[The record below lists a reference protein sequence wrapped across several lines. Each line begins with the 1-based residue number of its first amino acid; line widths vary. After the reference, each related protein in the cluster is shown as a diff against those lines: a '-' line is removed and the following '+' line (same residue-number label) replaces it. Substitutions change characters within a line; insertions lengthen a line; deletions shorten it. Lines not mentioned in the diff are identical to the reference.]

1 MRKRLLIL
9 GMMWIIVL
17 SVSASSGKQ
26 LFNEG
31 WRFWLGDTLIAKN
44 ETFDDAS
51 WKKLVLPHDWSIEQ
65 KFDKEAPA
73 GNDGGYL
80 PTGTGWY
87 RKTFNVP
94 KEANGKKLQLYFEGV
109 YMNSDVYV
117 NGQRAGGHPY
127 GYSSFFVDITPYVK
141 TGKNILAVRVDNSK
155 QKNCRWYTG
164 SGIYRNVWW
173 IEKNPVHVA
182 DWGIQI
188 QTPDLQTAI
197 VKTEIVNE
205 SAERK
210 TVEVSMEIAGQVK
223 KSTYDLQP
231 QAHITAEQRFQVP
244 EAKAW
249 NPESP
254 NLYTAQV
261 TVAEQGNTLDRADET
276 FGFRTITYSAEKGLL
291 LNGKS
296 ILLNGGCLHHD
307 NGILGTAAYDRAEFR
322 KAELMKQAGFNAVR
336 TSHNVPSEAFL
347 HACDQVG
354 LLVIDEAFDGWREAK
369 NTYDYH
375 TLFDEWW
382 ERDLKAMILRDRNH
396 PSIFCWS
403 IGNEVIERKKIEIV
417 TTARKLAAL
426 CRKLDPT
433 RPVTSAL
440 AAWDSDWEIYDPL
453 AEAHDIVGY
462 NYMIH
467 KAESDHLR
475 APSRVMVQTE
485 SFPNDAWRNFRTVKD
500 HPYVIGDFV
509 WTAMDYIGESGIGRW
524 YYDGDLPG
532 EHYHR
537 PLYPWHASYCGDID
551 LTGQRKPIS
560 HYRSMLWN
568 ENGKEHLYIA
578 VKEPDGY
585 KGKIRTTSWST

>member
-231 QAHITAEQRFQVP
+231 QAHITVEQRFQVP

-585 KGKIRTTSWST
+585 KG

>member
-1 MRKRLLIL
+1 
-9 GMMWIIVL
+9 
-17 SVSASSGKQ
+17 
-26 LFNEG
+26 
-31 WRFWLGDTLIAKN
+31 
-44 ETFDDAS
+44 
-51 WKKLVLPHDWSIEQ
+51 
-65 KFDKEAPA
+65 
-73 GNDGGYL
+73 
-80 PTGTGWY
+80 
-87 RKTFNVP
+87 
-94 KEANGKKLQLYFEGV
+94 
-109 YMNSDVYV
+109 
-117 NGQRAGGHPY
+117 
-127 GYSSFFVDITPYVK
+127 
-141 TGKNILAVRVDNSK
+141 
-155 QKNCRWYTG
+155 
-164 SGIYRNVWW
+164 
-173 IEKNPVHVA
+173 
-182 DWGIQI
+182 
-188 QTPDLQTAI
+188 
-197 VKTEIVNE
+197 
-205 SAERK
+205 
-210 TVEVSMEIAGQVK
+210 MEIAGQVK

-231 QAHITAEQRFQVP
+231 QAHITVEQRFQVP

-585 KGKIRTTSWST
+585 KG

>member
-1 MRKRLLIL
+1 
-9 GMMWIIVL
+9 
-17 SVSASSGKQ
+17 
-26 LFNEG
+26 
-31 WRFWLGDTLIAKN
+31 
-44 ETFDDAS
+44 
-51 WKKLVLPHDWSIEQ
+51 
-65 KFDKEAPA
+65 
-73 GNDGGYL
+73 
-80 PTGTGWY
+80 
-87 RKTFNVP
+87 
-94 KEANGKKLQLYFEGV
+94 
-109 YMNSDVYV
+109 
-117 NGQRAGGHPY
+117 
-127 GYSSFFVDITPYVK
+127 
-141 TGKNILAVRVDNSK
+141 
-155 QKNCRWYTG
+155 
-164 SGIYRNVWW
+164 
-173 IEKNPVHVA
+173 
-182 DWGIQI
+182 
-188 QTPDLQTAI
+188 
-197 VKTEIVNE
+197 
-205 SAERK
+205 
-210 TVEVSMEIAGQVK
+210 MEIAGQVK

-249 NPESP
+249 SPESP

-261 TVAEQGNTLDRADET
+261 TVAKQGNTLDRADET

-426 CRKLDPT
+426 CRQLDPT

-568 ENGKEHLYIA
+568 ENGEEHLYIA

-585 KGKIRTTSWST
+585 KGKIRTTSWSTWPTFECWNWPGHENKPIEVEVYSHYPTVRLYLDNQLIAEKSVNEMKAIFSLPYKAGVLKAESLRDGKVMETTTLSTAGAPVSLRLTADREVLHADGQDLSFLIIEAIDEAGHIVPIADNLLSVSVQGAGTLQALGNADIKDVDPTFDQTHHYGKAVHWPSYVLTARKARPLSESKPGE